1 MIGTFI
7 YVNNWSKFATGSSV
21 YAPVLCHSPQ
31 RHKNHWK
38 LCLQCQKC
46 YLWNTTLTFLDARHI
61 ISTISYWRGRSF
73 YSENSFF
80 PFELSQ
86 TWIQVQS
93 GMPIHICLGDQK
105 MALFL
110 LLTFSNIES
119 PIIWVKYQSRYKAEW
134 PSIFAWEIKKL
145 FFPLWIFSNMNPGTR
160 QNAHIYL
167 LGWSK
172 TSISSRF
179 FSRLVFLKY
188 ESRYKAECPSIFA
201 WEIRE
206 RLLRER
212 VCSPDTIPRYNTR
225 YNTKVGKNG

>member
-1 MIGTFI
+1 MNPGTKR
-7 YVNNWSKFATGSSV
+7 NAH
-21 YAPVLCHSPQ
+21 P
-31 RHKNHWK
+31 
-38 LCLQCQKC
+38 
-46 YLWNTTLTFLDARHI
+46 YLL
-61 ISTISYWRGRSF
+61 GRS
-73 YSENSFF
+73 ENGFIP
-80 PFELSQ
+80 PFNFLKYWISNNLSQ
-86 TWIQVQS
+86 ISIQVQS
-93 GMPIHICLGDQK
+93 GMAIYICLGDQKTIFSPLGDQK

-119 PIIWVKYQSRYKAEW
+119 PI
-134 PSIFAWEIKKL
+134 
-145 FFPLWIFSNMNPGTR
+145 IFSNMNPGTR

-172 TSISSRF
+172 TSFSSRF

-225 YNTKVGKNG
+225 YNTKVQYQIQYQGTIPDTIPRWERMDNYIYVTLVMKLWFGIW

>member
-1 MIGTFI
+1 MNTGTKR
-7 YVNNWSKFATGSSV
+7 NAH
-21 YAPVLCHSPQ
+21 P
-31 RHKNHWK
+31 
-38 LCLQCQKC
+38 
-46 YLWNTTLTFLDARHI
+46 YLL
-61 ISTISYWRGRSF
+61 GR
-73 YSENSFF
+73 SENSFF

-86 TWIQVQS
+86 IWIQVQS
-93 GMPIHICLGDQK
+93 RMAIHICLGDQK

-119 PIIWVKYQSRYKAEW
+119 PII
-134 PSIFAWEIKKL
+134 
-145 FFPLWIFSNMNPGTR
+145 FSNMNPGAR

-179 FSRLVFLKY
+179 FSRLVILKY

-206 RLLRER
+206 RLMRER

-225 YNTKVGKNG
+225 YNTKVVKTW

>member
-7 YVNNWSKFATGSSV
+7 YVNNWSKFATGSSL

-86 TWIQVQS
+86 TWKTWIHVQSGMPIHICLGDQKIVFPLWTFSNMNPGTKRNAHPYLLGRSENSFFPFELSQIWIQVRS

-145 FFPLWIFSNMNPGTR
+145 FFPP
-160 QNAHIYL
+160 
-167 LGWSK
+167 
-172 TSISSRF
+172 
-179 FSRLVFLKY
+179 
-188 ESRYKAECPSIFA
+188 
-201 WEIRE
+201 WEIRKW
-206 RLLRER
+206 LF
-212 VCSPDTIPRYNTR
+212 SSF
-225 YNTKVGKNG
+225 

>member
-105 MALFL
+105 IM
-110 LLTFSNIES
+110 
-119 PIIWVKYQSRYKAEW
+119 
-134 PSIFAWEIKKL
+134 
-145 FFPLWIFSNMNPGTR
+145 FPPLN
-160 QNAHIYL
+160 
-167 LGWSK
+167 
-172 TSISSRF
+172 
-179 FSRLVFLKY
+179 FLKY
-188 ESRYKAECPSIFA
+188 ESRYEAECPSIFA

>member
-7 YVNNWSKFATGSSV
+7 YVNNWSKFATGSSL

-93 GMPIHICLGDQK
+93 GMPIHICLGDQR
-105 MALFL
+105 ATSERASL
-110 LLTFSNIES
+110 L
-119 PIIWVKYQSRYKAEW
+119 P
-134 PSIFAWEIKKL
+134 
-145 FFPLWIFSNMNPGTR
+145 
-160 QNAHIYL
+160 
-167 LGWSK
+167 
-172 TSISSRF
+172 
-179 FSRLVFLKY
+179 
-188 ESRYKAECPSIFA
+188 
-201 WEIRE
+201 
-206 RLLRER
+206 
-212 VCSPDTIPRYNTR
+212 R
-225 YNTKVGKNG
+225 YNTKVQYQIQYRGGKDMIIIYVTLVMKLWFGIC